1 MSVEDPAPPSA
12 DLTLERRLK
21 LLHGGYSPVPL
32 LSNKR
37 PILDAWQ
44 TRHDVTEHEVRAWDV
59 QLPAAVSTGV
69 LTRNAPF
76 LDLDILDEEAVR
88 AIEDHVFARYDD
100 RGSLIARIGLPPKR
114 GFIFRATA
122 PFQKILVK
130 VVAPGG
136 GEEQVEFLGDG
147 QMAVIFGLHPATGRP
162 YRWFGGEPGDI
173 ARADLPPIRDR
184 AEGLELVDEIVRIL
198 IDRFGYLAAQPT
210 KARRKPNGGGDGA
223 GAVEDWSHL
232 FAAVREGRELHD
244 SLRDLAAKLIASG
257 VSEGAAVNQLY
268 GLMEGSTAPRDD
280 RWKAR
285 RAEIPRLVESAAA
298 KFREPAKE
306 PAPPA
311 TPTPIAQVLE
321 VFDSWLVL
329 KSATPILAMLG
340 AVAGNLLPGEPVWLG
355 LIGPP
360 SSAKT
365 EILMSALQL
374 RDVVQATTLTCA
386 ALLSGTPKRQ
396 RDKTA
401 KGGLLR
407 QIGEFGILSLKDFG
421 SVLSMHSETRAEL
434 LAMLREVYDG
444 SVTRH
449 FGIDG
454 GKTLT
459 WRGKVGMIF
468 AATPI
473 IDTYYGV
480 IGSMG
485 DRFLMSR
492 LPPTGRGQ
500 GPRALKHRGAAIAQM
515 RKELAQAVA
524 GLFAGRKTEPT
535 EITAAEIK
543 WLEDVILL
551 AVRLRGAVERDR
563 RTREMEM
570 VLGAEGPARLM
581 LTLERLLAGLDT
593 LGVERQ
599 AALGVV
605 GSVAMDSVPSA
616 RLAAYR
622 CVEDVIGQG
631 EDAAETT
638 DVATKLGLPT
648 TTVRRVLEDLAAY
661 GLLTRESG
669 GQGKADRWLKTE
681 WETD

>member
-1 MSVEDPAPPSA
+1 MRPEDHATPAA
-12 DLTLERRLK
+12 DSILERRLK
-21 LLHGGYSPVPL
+21 LLRAGYVPTPCVG
-32 LSNKR
+32 KR
-37 PILDAWQ
+37 PILKGWQ
-44 TRHDVTEHEVRAWDV
+44 KGLDVTSEEVAMWSRTS
-59 QLPAAVSTGV
+59 PAAINTGV
-69 LTRNAPF
+69 LCINTPAF
-76 LDLDILDEEAVR
+76 DIDIRDPDAAEAVEALVR
-88 AIEDHVFARYDD
+88 ERLADRDGSILVRFGAR
-100 RGSLIARIGLPPKR
+100 PKR
-114 GFIFRATA
+114 CTLFRTA
-122 PFQKILVK
+122 LPFPKIKILF
-130 VVAPGG
+130 
-136 GEEQVEFLGDG
+136 GEATTPEGECEKLEFLGAG
-147 QMAVIFGLHPATGRP
+147 QQVIVHGIHPDTGRP
-162 YRWFGGEPGDI
+162 YTWFGGEPGEVQHE
-173 ARADLPPIRDR
+173 DLPSVILSEAQALAD
-184 AEGLELVDEIVRIL
+184 AAATLLVA
-198 IDRFGYLAAQPT
+198 RFGYLLRPA
-210 KARRKPNGGGDGA
+210 KPPPKDGNGA
-223 GAVEDWSHL
+223 GAAEDWSHL
-232 FAAVREGRELHD
+232 FAAIREGRELHA

-257 VSEGAAVNQLY
+257 ASEGAAVNQLY
-268 GLMEGSTAPRDD
+268 GLLEGSSAPHDE

-285 RAEIPRLVESAAA
+285 RAEISRLVESAAA
-298 KFREPAKE
+298 KFRDPAKE

-311 TPTPIAQVLE
+311 TPTPLAQVLE

-365 EILMSALQL
+365 EILMSASQL

-386 ALLSGTPKRQ
+386 ALLSGTPKHQ

-459 WRGKVGMIF
+459 WGGKVGMIF

-492 LPPTGRGQ
+492 LSSVGKGQ
-500 GPRALKHRGAAIAQM
+500 GPTALKHRGAAIAQM

-524 GLFAGRKTEPT
+524 GLFAGRKTEPI
-535 EITAAEIK
+535 EITDAEIK

-551 AVRLRGAVERDR
+551 AVRLRGPVERDR

-593 LGVERQ
+593 LGVDRQ
-599 AALGVV
+599 TALDVV
-605 GSVAMDSVPSA
+605 ESVAMDSVPPA

-622 CVEDVIGQG
+622 CVGNVIGQG
-631 EDAAETT
+631 KDAAETT

-669 GQGKADRWLKTE
+669 GQGKADRWQKTN
-681 WETD
+681 WEANG